1 MKSFTWEY
9 VNGSLSVEY
18 DVFWGHSDFGRNITQ
33 NEWECTGGLNY
44 IVCNCFRS
52 WIEVELTATV
62 IYIW

>member
-33 NEWECTGGLNY
+33 NEWVWTTLF
-44 IVCNCFRS
+44 V
-52 WIEVELTATV
+52 TV
-62 IYIW
+62 LDLE